1 MLEAVNPFRLMRPVM
16 TAFIFEHEVLH
27 GLFLLVDFVVL
38 PTSQKLMAAAIRPT
52 ANGSQEF
59 LLLAPDKVLNLGRA
73 KGFADNITQ
82 SRRSR
87 VS

>member
-1 MLEAVNPFRLMRPVM
+1 
-16 TAFIFEHEVLH
+16 
-27 GLFLLVDFVVL
+27 
-38 PTSQKLMAAAIRPT
+38 MAAAIRPT